1 MAQLMAAPENDSR
14 RSDDAR
20 LRLWL
25 LLLVDVVA
33 TSWMF
38 TNQGWLEQDSWRSS
52 VITIGGN
59 VNWVLT
65 LAVLASAL
73 LALMAI
79 TTKGFTVG
87 SPIEDIFIWS
97 AFVMSVIALSG
108 LLLAILIVAA
118 AGAVVAAFLVALIAH

>member
-1 MAQLMAAPENDSR
+1 MTQLVAAPENQSR

-33 TSWMF
+33 TSWIF
-38 TNQGWLEQDSWRSS
+38 ANQSWLDQDSWRSA

-59 VNWVLT
+59 LNWVLT
-65 LAVLASAL
+65 LAVFASAL

-79 TTKGFTVG
+79 TTKGFTVAN
-87 SPIEDIFIWS
+87 PVEDIFIWS
-97 AFVMSVIALSG
+97 AFVVSVIALSG
-108 LLLAILIVAA
+108 LLLAIVIVMAV
-118 AGAVVAAFLVALIAH
+118 GAVVTGLIVALIAH